1 MVGVIQIQMVIAMP
15 DKHFYFSIGA
25 SLGTAVSYYVI
36 IARAKL
42 EQNHRWIRKLN
53 KKLRYWILYFP
64 LIIFV
69 IGLWGLV
76 PDLLHA
82 SGLVDKDVT
91 RGPLF
96 NIFFFH
102 SLFEQIEDTNLV
114 LDRYLNWA
122 GNILL
127 FLISLI
133 SMMFYI
139 RIIKRNVARKK

>member
-1 MVGVIQIQMVIAMP
+1 MP

-25 SLGTAVSYYVI
+25 SLGTAISYYII

-42 EQNHRWIRKLN
+42 EQNYRWIRKLN

-64 LIIFV
+64 VVIFLV
-69 IGLWGLV
+69 GLWGLI

-102 SLFEQIEDTNLV
+102 SLLEQIEDSNLV

-133 SMMFYI
+133 SMLFYI
-139 RIIKRNVARKK
+139 RIIKRNVRKNSSRN

>member
-1 MVGVIQIQMVIAMP
+1 MAGLRRQRMP

-25 SLGTAVSYYVI
+25 SLGTAISYYII

-42 EQNHRWIRKLN
+42 EQNYRWIRKLN

-64 LIIFV
+64 VVIFLV
-69 IGLWGLV
+69 GLWGLI

-102 SLFEQIEDTNLV
+102 SLLEQIEDSNLV

-133 SMMFYI
+133 SMLFYI
-139 RIIKRNVARKK
+139 RIIKRNVRKNSSRN

>member
-1 MVGVIQIQMVIAMP
+1 MP

-25 SLGTAVSYYVI
+25 SLGTAVSYYII

-64 LIIFV
+64 VVIFL
-69 IGLWGLV
+69 IGLWGLI

-82 SGLVDKDVT
+82 SGLVEKEVT

-96 NIFFFH
+96 NVFFFH
-102 SLFEQIEDTNLV
+102 SLFEQIEDSNAI
-114 LDRYLNWA
+114 LDRYLNWT

-127 FLISLI
+127 FLISVI
-133 SMMFYI
+133 SMLFYI
-139 RIIKRNVARKK
+139 RIIKRNVRKNASKNKPFI